1 MAQKVYLDSDAILY
15 YLAGREPHDAAVVKI
30 VNLIENKQIY
40 GFVSSLIVWN
50 LYYLLSKNL
59 GAAQAR
65 RLLQKFRKLI
75 QILPVTEETIDSALS
90 SNMKDFEDA
99 VQYFAFK
106 KGKIDIFISRNT
118 KDYPKNSAVVMTPN
132 SSRKSKIPRQR
143 TSRLWT

>member
-1 MAQKVYLDSDAILY
+1 MAQKVYLDSDVILD
-15 YLAGREPHDAAVVKI
+15 YLAARQPHDAAAVKI
-30 VNLIENKQIY
+30 INLIENSQIQGY
-40 GFVSSLIVWN
+40 VSSLIIWN

-65 RLLQKFRKLI
+65 KLLQKFRKLI
-75 QILPVTEETIDSALS
+75 HILPVTEETIDLALS
-90 SNMKDFEDA
+90 SSMKDFEDA

-132 SSRKSKIPRQR
+132 EFLKSRGEKAA
-143 TSRLWT
+143 TT

>member
-1 MAQKVYLDSDAILY
+1 MAQKVYLDSDVILD
-15 YLAGREPHDAAVVKI
+15 YLAGRQPYDAAA
-30 VNLIENKQIY
+30 VNIINRIESKQIQ
-40 GFVSSLIVWN
+40 GFVSSLIIWN

-90 SNMKDFEDA
+90 SDMKDFEDA
-99 VQYFAFK
+99 VQYFAFR

-118 KDYPKNSAVVMTPN
+118 KDYPRNSAVVMAPN
-132 SSRKSKIPRQR
+132 EFLKTFEEDKV
-143 TSRLWT
+143 T

>member
-1 MAQKVYLDSDAILY
+1 MAQKVYLDSDVILD
-15 YLAGREPHDAAVVKI
+15 YLAGRQPYDAAAVNI
-30 VNLIENKQIY
+30 INLIESKQIQ
-40 GFVSSLIVWN
+40 GFVSSLIIWN

-90 SNMKDFEDA
+90 SDMKDFEDA
-99 VQYFAFK
+99 VQYFAFR

-118 KDYPKNSAVVMTPN
+118 KDYPRNSAVVMAPN
-132 SSRKSKIPRQR
+132 EFLKTFEEDKV
-143 TSRLWT
+143 T

>member
-1 MAQKVYLDSDAILY
+1 MAQKVYLDSDVILD
-15 YLAGREPHDAAVVKI
+15 YLAGRQPYDAAAVNI
-30 VNLIENKQIY
+30 INLIESKKIQ
-40 GFVSSLIVWN
+40 GFVSSLIIWN

-90 SNMKDFEDA
+90 SDMKDFEDA
-99 VQYFAFK
+99 VQYFAFR

-118 KDYPKNSAVVMTPN
+118 KDYPRNSAVVMAPN
-132 SSRKSKIPRQR
+132 EFLKTFEEDKV
-143 TSRLWT
+143 T

>member
-1 MAQKVYLDSDAILY
+1 MAQKIYLDSDVILD
-15 YLAGREPHDAAVVKI
+15 YLAGRQPHDAAAVKI
-30 VNLIENKQIY
+30 INLIEHKQIQ
-40 GFVSSLIVWN
+40 GFVSSLIIWN

-59 GAAQAR
+59 GAPQAR
-65 RLLQKFRKLI
+65 TLLQKFRKLI
-75 QILPVTEETIDSALS
+75 QILPVTEETVDSALG

-132 SSRKSKIPRQR
+132 EFLKTREQDSSP
-143 TSRLWT
+143 